1 MIKAQKSLLLTK
13 RESMKCSP
21 QTPIII
27 FSQPLT
33 KHTWAIH
40 LLFNIFFF
48 TTFQLLFCMIAQL
61 DLYKQHNVP
70 NISKCFTETEQEW
83 RTFVSFFH
91 LCGAEFNL
99 TLFGL
104 DSSLLI
110 PKDQRVLW
118 GLYSLK
124 RFHICFRQ
132 KLLSRASKFILYQ
145 GASEDAGR
153 QN

>member
-13 RESMKCSP
+13 RKSMKCFP
-21 QTPIII
+21 QNSHNH
-27 FSQPLT
+27 FLT
-33 KHTWAIH
+33 APYKTQMSHSSTIQY
-40 LLFNIFFF
+40 FF
-48 TTFQLLFCMIAQL
+48 TTFQLLFCMKAQL

-70 NISKCFTETEQEW
+70 NITKCFTETEQEW
-83 RTFVSFFH
+83 RTSVCSN
-91 LCGAEFNL
+91 GAEVNL

-124 RFHICFRQ
+124 RLHICFGQ
-132 KLLSRASKFILYQ
+132 ELLSRNSKLILYQ

-153 QN
+153 PN

>member
-1 MIKAQKSLLLTK
+1 
-13 RESMKCSP
+13 
-21 QTPIII
+21 
-27 FSQPLT
+27 
-33 KHTWAIH
+33 
-40 LLFNIFFF
+40 
-48 TTFQLLFCMIAQL
+48 MIAQL

-70 NISKCFTETEQEW
+70 NISKCFTET
-83 RTFVSFFH
+83 VCSI
-91 LCGAEFNL
+91 GAEFNL

-124 RFHICFRQ
+124 RFHICFGQ
-132 KLLSRASKFILYQ
+132 KLLSRASKLILYQ